1 MYVCNIIVHI
11 LIQNACQGTMDRF
24 ATFHA
29 HFQLSEK
36 GVKDFVIAAGIN
48 VMCLQVVKL
57 KELVRRSSTNNLI
70 SFIFFFIFCK
80 AIIQNL
86 CGQKYDLLIVLQALP
101 MDR

>member
-1 MYVCNIIVHI
+1 MYVCHIIVHI
-11 LIQNACQGTMDRF
+11 LIQNACQGTMDRD

-57 KELVRRSSTNNLI
+57 KELVRRLSTNNLI
-70 SFIFFFIFCK
+70 SFIFFSSFAK
-80 AIIQNL
+80 Q
-86 CGQKYDLLIVLQALP
+86 
-101 MDR
+101 